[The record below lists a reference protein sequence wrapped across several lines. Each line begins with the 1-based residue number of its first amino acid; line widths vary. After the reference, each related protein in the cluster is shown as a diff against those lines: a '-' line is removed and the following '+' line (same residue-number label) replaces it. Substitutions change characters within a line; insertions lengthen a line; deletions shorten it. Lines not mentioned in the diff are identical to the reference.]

1 MLLALAAAG
10 ADKEA
15 KKPAPAARVTITA
28 ELACLHCTFG
38 EGDGW
43 TLGDMPAHF
52 AFWWRMAA
60 RGARHA
66 AATHAAPDQSTSVR
80 TFLGIGEHF
89 DALNAESFSRWRAR
103 PVAERVS
110 EMRAA
115 HDDLVA
121 ALRDL
126 PDEFLLCDDPST
138 DGMRRYLWQPAVNHP
153 RQHRP
158 HIESALKEG
167 ARA

>member
-1 MLLALAAAG
+1 MTTKADALAVVDREWSALATRFASLDAAQF
-10 ADKEA
+10 
-15 KKPAPAARVTITA
+15 ARPV
-28 ELACLHCTFG
+28 FG

-66 AATHAAPDQSTSVR
+66 AATRAAPDQSTSVR

-89 DALNAESFSRWRAR
+89 DTLNAESFSRWRAR

>member
-1 MLLALAAAG
+1 MTTKADAIALVDREWSALATHFASLDA
-10 ADKEA
+10 
-15 KKPAPAARVTITA
+15 A
-28 ELACLHCTFG
+28 ELRRAVFG

-60 RGARHA
+60 RGARYA
-66 AATHAAPDQSTSVR
+66 AATRTAPDQSTSVR
-80 TFLGIGEHF
+80 AFLGIEEHF
-89 DALNAESFSRWRAR
+89 DALNAESFSNWRVHSA
-103 PVAERVS
+103 AERLS

-115 HDDLVA
+115 HEDLDA

-126 PDEFLLCDDPST
+126 SDDLLLCDDPST